1 MGRTGGG
8 SSGGGHSGGGH
19 SVSRSSGGH
28 RVGGSSSSRPMGG
41 ASRPTGGFGGGRPS
55 STPPRGGNYGAP
67 PPPRGGYYGAP
78 PPPRGG
84 HYGAPPPPRG
94 GYYGAPPPPPRG
106 GGRRSGGGCVSSL
119 ISVVILLIFIGI
131 LLGMFSSFG
140 GGSSTDIPASSYN
153 REKLDSG
160 NGYINDCIYDELGWF
175 DNVSR
180 TESRLKDFYE
190 ETGVQPYIMLLD
202 YIPGVDSDSQ
212 KEEYARQLYEE
223 NIDNESTF
231 LYVYFA
237 EENESESDDPGYMCY
252 VNGIQVSSVMDAEAL
267 DIFWAYLD
275 KYWYTDMSTDDMF
288 VKIFN
293 STADTIMTKS
303 TTSKD
308 VAKYVLIVVAAGV
321 VVFGVVKVVK
331 LKHKRAKEEA
341 EETERI
347 LNTPMESLVDEELK
361 KTAAKYDEKNSIP
374 YRKMLK

>member
-1 MGRTGGG
+1 MGRPGGGGG
-8 SSGGGHSGGGH
+8 SSGGHSGGGH

-28 RVGGSSSSRPMGG
+28 RVGGGSSSSRPMGG
-41 ASRPTGGFGGGRPS
+41 ASRPTGGFGGGGRPS
-55 STPPRGGNYGAP
+55 SPPPRGGNYGAP
-67 PPPRGGYYGAP
+67 PPPRGGNYGAP

-84 HYGAPPPPRG
+84 HYGAPPPPPRG
-94 GYYGAPPPPPRG
+94 GGYGAPPPPPRG
-106 GGRRSGGGCVSSL
+106 RRRGGGCFSQL
-119 ISVVILLIFIGI
+119 ISMVVLLIFILVLI
-131 LLGMFSSFG
+131 GMFTSIR
-140 GGSSTDIPASSYN
+140 GGSTDVPSSSYN

-175 DNVSR
+175 DNVSK
-180 TESRLKDFYE
+180 TESRLKNFYN

-202 YIPGVDSDSQ
+202 YIPGVDTDSQ
-212 KEEYARQLYEE
+212 KEEYAQKMYDE
-223 NIDNESTF
+223 NISNESTF

-237 EENESESDDPGYMCY
+237 EENEDEYSDPGYMCY
-252 VNGIQVSSVMDAEAL
+252 VNGIQVSSVMDSEAL

-275 KYWYTDMSTDDMF
+275 KYWYSDLSADDMF
-288 VKIFN
+288 VKIFD
-293 STADTIMTKS
+293 STADTIMTKT

-308 VAKYVLIVVAAGV
+308 VAKYALIVVAAGV

-361 KTAAKYDEKNSIP
+361 KTAAKYDEK
-374 YRKMLK
+374 K

>member
-1 MGRTGGG
+1 M
-8 SSGGGHSGGGH
+8 
-19 SVSRSSGGH
+19 
-28 RVGGSSSSRPMGG
+28 
-41 ASRPTGGFGGGRPS
+41 
-55 STPPRGGNYGAP
+55 
-67 PPPRGGYYGAP
+67 
-78 PPPRGG
+78 
-84 HYGAPPPPRG
+84 
-94 GYYGAPPPPPRG
+94 
-106 GGRRSGGGCVSSL
+106 
-119 ISVVILLIFIGI
+119 
-131 LLGMFSSFG
+131 
-140 GGSSTDIPASSYN
+140 
-153 REKLDSG
+153 
-160 NGYINDCIYDELGWF
+160 
-175 DNVSR
+175 SR

-237 EENESESDDPGYMCY
+237 KENESESDDPGYMCY

-361 KTAAKYDEKNSIP
+361 KTAAKYDEK
-374 YRKMLK
+374 K

>member
-131 LLGMFSSFG
+131 LLGMFSSIG

-180 TESRLKDFYE
+180 TESRLKDFYK

-212 KEEYARQLYEE
+212 KEEYARQLYKKK
-223 NIDNESTF
+223 IDNESTF

-237 EENESESDDPGYMCY
+237 KENESESDEPGYMCY

-308 VAKYVLIVVAAGV
+308 VGKYALIVVAAGV

-361 KTAAKYDEKNSIP
+361 KTAAKYDEK
-374 YRKMLK
+374 K

>member
-67 PPPRGGYYGAP
+67 PPPRGG
-78 PPPRGG
+78 
-84 HYGAPPPPRG
+84 HYGA
-94 GYYGAPPPPPRG
+94 PPPPRG

-308 VAKYVLIVVAAGV
+308 VAKYALIVVAAGV

-361 KTAAKYDEKNSIP
+361 KTAAKYDEK
-374 YRKMLK
+374 K

>member
-41 ASRPTGGFGGGRPS
+41 ASRPTGGFGGSRPS

-67 PPPRGGYYGAP
+67 PPPRGG
-78 PPPRGG
+78 
-84 HYGAPPPPRG
+84 H
-94 GYYGAPPPPPRG
+94 YGAPPPPPRG

-131 LLGMFSSFG
+131 LLGMFSSIG

-212 KEEYARQLYEE
+212 KEEYARQLYEK

-288 VKIFN
+288 VKIFD

-308 VAKYVLIVVAAGV
+308 VAKYALIVVAAGV

-361 KTAAKYDEKNSIP
+361 KTAAKYDEK
-374 YRKMLK
+374 K